1 MTTMRIVLIVQDSS
15 NSFELLKFIER
26 NIRRINAAGV
36 KLDIK
41 KIENFNEDALRSLKS
56 RGITRLPALITQH
69 KNYIGRRE
77 IEQALRKLCAPPSDH
92 SDYDNDLDLHGYFM
106 KHIGCPKDP
115 SKASSPSD
123 EDSFG
128 DASKEIQE
136 RLAAYMKNIPSHR
149 RYVNSGPEI
158 IANQPQAT
166 QEHHPAPQ
174 HQPRNNIAQEDMSAY
189 INHAPGDADS
199 MMISAWLQNNVQ

>member
-15 NSFELLKFIER
+15 NSIELLKFIER
-26 NIRRINAAGV
+26 NIRRINAAGMI
-36 KLDIK
+36 LDIK
-41 KIENFNEDALRSLKS
+41 KIEDFNEDALRSLKS

-115 SKASSPSD
+115 SKASTTD

-149 RYVNSGPEI
+149 RGVNSGPEI
-158 IANQPQAT
+158 VANQPQAT